1 MRVVWYGIKNG
12 KTGELRFR
20 YYFKI
25 PAKTKAF
32 GKINEENYSPKES
45 LGFHRDFVIFPWL
58 CFGLN

>member
-20 YYFKI
+20 YHFKI

-32 GKINEENYSPKES
+32 GKINEENYSLRNP
-45 LGFHRDFVIFPWL
+45 LGFH
-58 CFGLN
+58 

>member
-20 YYFKI
+20 YHFKI

-32 GKINEENYSPKES
+32 GKIKKENYANRTNAWVFIEI
-45 LGFHRDFVIFPWL
+45 L
-58 CFGLN
+58 